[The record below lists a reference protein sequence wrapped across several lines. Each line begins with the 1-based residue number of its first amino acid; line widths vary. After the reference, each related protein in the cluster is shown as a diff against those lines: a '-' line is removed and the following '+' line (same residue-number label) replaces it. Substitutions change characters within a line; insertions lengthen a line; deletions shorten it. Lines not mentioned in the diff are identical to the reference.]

1 MISSN
6 GVNCI
11 SKKFFFAALVGSFAM
26 GTTFFVSPVSG
37 MLTDYIGIRKTTFF
51 GGLLASGG
59 MFLSSFFVDNI
70 VILCI
75 TYGIMYGLGGA
86 LAYTPSLAVL
96 GHYFKRYLGKVNGF
110 VAAGSSTF
118 TIVMPYIIDGLLKA
132 TGVSIGEC
140 LKLVLLFVFDSNSR

>member
-1 MISSN
+1 
-6 GVNCI
+6 
-11 SKKFFFAALVGSFAM
+11 M

-37 MLTDYIGIRKTTFF
+37 LLTDYIGIRQTTFF

-59 MFLSSFFVDNI
+59 MLLSSFFVDNY

-75 TYGIMYGLGGA
+75 TYGVMYGLGGA

-96 GHYFKRYLGKVNGF
+96 GHYFKKYLGKVNGF

-118 TIVMPYIIDGLLKA
+118 TIVMPYAIDAFLKK
-132 TGVSIGEC
+132 TDVSYT
-140 LKLVLLFVFDSNSR
+140 